1 MNQFIVVGR
10 VTGVSER
17 KIITLITSTTN
28 TTVKIHLPEYFFN
41 VKQIKNIKVQE
52 IIGVKGHIE
61 NKNDRMT
68 LIAEKITLLDGS
80 GN

>member
-17 KIITLITSTTN
+17 KIITLITSLTN
-28 TTVKIHLPEYFFN
+28 STVKIHLPEYFSN
-41 VKQIKNIKVQE
+41 VEQIKNIKVQE